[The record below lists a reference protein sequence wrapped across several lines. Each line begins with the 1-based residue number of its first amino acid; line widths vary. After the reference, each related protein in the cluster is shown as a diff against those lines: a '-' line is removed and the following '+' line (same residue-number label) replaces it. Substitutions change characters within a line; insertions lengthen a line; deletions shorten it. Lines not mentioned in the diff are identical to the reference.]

1 MTGSCVNRT
10 IITEAQRRE
19 SMGYIQKILSGL
31 AELKIKYARGM
42 IGSKIKK
49 VNLTNPFHTPGKGL
63 SEQQ

>member
-1 MTGSCVNRT
+1 
-10 IITEAQRRE
+10 
-19 SMGYIQKILSGL
+19 MGYIQKILSGL